1 MGGGH
6 HRIRIELLALSAAG
20 ALAACASGSAA
31 KPAAEA
37 AVPAQCPPPPPP
49 IYSNNCVLKQDVL
62 NVAEQILNENES
74 YESKLVNLEKS
85 FADLQHDVAGAL
97 ETSLKAVSGNQA
109 SVAIVGSRVRVRLSD
124 ELLFPS
130 ASVQIS
136 PNGLRALAQVA
147 DVLRTTPSR
156 RIEVAGHTDDRV
168 VRGHW
173 DDNWQLSTERAH
185 QVGVFLISHGIEA
198 KRLFIAG
205 YADTDPAEAGDSDS
219 SRSKNRRVE
228 IFIEPTAPGPSD
240 GKQQH
245 QTVFK
250 PAPPAQ

>member
-1 MGGGH
+1 
-6 HRIRIELLALSAAG
+6 LLGST
-20 ALAACASGSAA
+20 ALAACATSET
-31 KPAAEA
+31 KPPAA

-49 IYSNNCVLKQDVL
+49 IYSSNCVLKKDVL
-62 NVAEQILNENES
+62 DVAEQILNENES
-74 YESKLVNLEKS
+74 YESKLAVLEKS

-97 ETSLKAVSGNQA
+97 EASLKSVGDNQA

-136 PNGLRALAQVA
+136 PNGLHALAQVA
-147 DVLRTTPSR
+147 NVLRTTPSR

-168 VRGHW
+168 VHGHW
-173 DDNWQLSTERAH
+173 DDNWQLSSERAR
-185 QVGVFLISHGIEA
+185 QVGVFLMSHGIEA

-205 YADTDPAEAGDSDS
+205 YADTDPAEAGESDGA
-219 SRSKNRRVE
+219 RSKNRRVE
-228 IFIEPTAPGPSD
+228 IFIEPTAPSPSE
-240 GKQQH
+240 GKPAH
-245 QTVFK
+245 PSVQTVFK